1 MDNNNNS
8 NNNIVNNKEPRK
20 KSSIV
25 FLTVAL
31 VNLLLF
37 IPGVIGVGILYVL
50 FDSFIIKNIQVF
62 GVTFGFTSAYIC
74 MSITGL
80 LMSIINFALNS
91 KILISS
97 IIIVII
103 SAVFGFILPFLFL

>member
-1 MDNNNNS
+1 MDNNNS

-20 KSSIV
+20 ESSII

-31 VNLLLF
+31 VNLLFAL
-37 IPGVIGVGILYVL
+37 PGVFVLGILYIV
-50 FDSFIIKNIQVF
+50 FKSIIIKDIQLF
-62 GVTFGFTSAYIC
+62 GLTFGFTSAYIC
-74 MSITGL
+74 MTITWL
-80 LMSIINFALNS
+80 FMSIINFVLNS

>member
-1 MDNNNNS
+1 MDNNS

-20 KSSIV
+20 KSSII
-25 FLTVAL
+25 FLTVTL
-31 VNLLLF
+31 VNLLFF
-37 IPGVIGVGILYVL
+37 IPGVIGLGILYIL
-50 FDSFIIKNIQVF
+50 FESFIIKNIQVF

-74 MSITGL
+74 MSVIGL

-103 SAVFGFILPFLFL
+103 SAIFGFILPFLFI